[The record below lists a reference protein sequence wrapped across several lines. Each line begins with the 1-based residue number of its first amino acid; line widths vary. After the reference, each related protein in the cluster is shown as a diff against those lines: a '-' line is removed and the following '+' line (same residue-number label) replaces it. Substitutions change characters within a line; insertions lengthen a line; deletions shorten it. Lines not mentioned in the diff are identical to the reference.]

1 MMTTLPRPFY
11 IRKVSD
17 NDTLQNLN
25 SGVGRCT
32 AHTTH
37 RIMELEELTTS
48 RLNLRKL
55 TPEVFD
61 YIYQDLAEAEQIAF
75 LGLNSS
81 QELKIERKKYKE
93 GLWTHNKKFLYF
105 QVLERTSRKII
116 GWCGYHTWY
125 LDHDRAEIGYGL
137 FEEIYKGKGLMSE
150 AIGPII
156 EYGFRE
162 MGLNRIEAFISPEN
176 IASNKLVQKMN
187 FVKEGQLRQHYRDN
201 NQIDDSLVYS
211 LLRSEYER

>member
-1 MMTTLPRPFY
+1 
-11 IRKVSD
+11 
-17 NDTLQNLN
+17 
-25 SGVGRCT
+25 
-32 AHTTH
+32 
-37 RIMELEELTTS
+37 MEFEALTTN
-48 RLNLRKL
+48 RLKLRKL

-61 YIYQDLAEAEQIAF
+61 YIYQDLSEAEQIAF
-75 LGLNSS
+75 LGLHSS
-81 QELKIERKKYKE
+81 QELAIERAKYKE

-105 QVLERTSRKII
+105 QVLAKENGKII

-137 FEEIYKGKGLMSE
+137 FADADKGKGLMSE
-150 AIGPII
+150 AIIPII
-156 EYGFRE
+156 AYGFNE

-201 NQIDDSLVYS
+201 NRIDDSLVYS
-211 LLRSEYER
+211 LLSSEYEGILDELA

>member
-1 MMTTLPRPFY
+1 MEFEEITT
-11 IRKVSD
+11 
-17 NDTLQNLN
+17 N
-25 SGVGRCT
+25 
-32 AHTTH
+32 
-37 RIMELEELTTS
+37 
-48 RLNLRKL
+48 RLKLRKL

-61 YIYQDLAEAEQIAF
+61 YIYRDLSEAEQMEF
-75 LGLNSS
+75 LGLHSS
-81 QELKIERKKYKE
+81 QELDIERNKYNE

-105 QVLERTSRKII
+105 QIRELESDKVI

-125 LDHDRAEIGYGL
+125 LDHERAEIGYGL

-201 NQIDDSLVYS
+201 NRIDDSLVYS
-211 LLRSEYER
+211 LLRSEYDGKGIK